1 MLNDRF
7 PPPTLPRATLR
18 DGKLYVEGEKEPY
31 FQDREY
37 ILWLRVNTPLSVYR
51 GYIERAGNKVL
62 EEFLFG
68 TVTLEHDRFAVIG
81 LETDRKT
88 PITFKIRPISDAET

>member
-1 MLNDRF
+1 MLNDR
-7 PPPTLPRATLR
+7 PTLPRATLR

-37 ILWLRVNTPLSVYR
+37 ILWLRVDALTVER
-51 GYIERAGNKVL
+51 GYEAANYTERAGNKAL
-62 EEFLFG
+62 KESLYG
-68 TVTLEHDRFAVIG
+68 TVTLECDRFAVIG

-88 PITFKIRPISDAET
+88 PITFSIRPISD